1 MVGKLVTGLILF
13 MKVAMIRTAQ
23 VDFAL
28 NDSDIDN
35 VGLSR
40 CILLDYNIFVSVL
53 ITMQLIVSGTIGRL
67 GRALLHAEME

>member
-1 MVGKLVTGLILF
+1 MVEKLVMGLILF

-28 NDSDIDN
+28 NDYDIDN

-40 CILLDYNIFVSVL
+40 CI
-53 ITMQLIVSGTIGRL
+53 
-67 GRALLHAEME
+67 

>member
-28 NDSDIDN
+28 NDSDIDMLAYH
-35 VGLSR
+35 GAYYWITIFKFL
-40 CILLDYNIFVSVL
+40 ILIP
-53 ITMQLIVSGTIGRL
+53 MQLIVSGTIGQL
-67 GRALLHAEME
+67 GPALPHAGME